1 MEKLV
6 LFFIALLLIDIA
18 FAQQMPELAVAK
30 ATYNFIHVRDTNNR
44 SKPYEEEMLLM
55 LGKNSSRFTSNV
67 RFKQE
72 LEFITGIESQ
82 IKANGGSLNGLTI
95 KSNRKRATLN
105 EDYLTFFNEN
115 KTALV
120 TRLINYYLVED
131 SIPKINWEIKKDT
144 ANFSGI
150 KCQKATA
157 WFGGRNWIAWFA
169 SALPFQAG
177 PWKLNGLPGL
187 IIEAYDDK
195 KDIQFLFAGFEATN
209 ISEKDR
215 PQQQLTKGLD
225 IFALANEIKEPN
237 KAIKT
242 TKEELKKLV
251 KASNENPAGFAKAQL
266 SGTPFAQ
273 LAELASKTNV
283 AAPNANPAP
292 IMNNPIEIK

>member
-1 MEKLV
+1 MKKLV
-6 LFFIALLLIDIA
+6 LFFITILSIDAA
-18 FAQQMPELAVAK
+18 FAQQIPELAVAK
-30 ATYNFIHVRDTNNR
+30 VTYNFIHVRDTNNR

-55 LGKNSSRFTSNV
+55 LGKNCSKFTSNV

-72 LEFITGIESQ
+72 LEFMTGLESQ
-82 IKANGGSLNGLTI
+82 IKANGGTFNGLSI

-105 EDYLTFFNEN
+105 EDYFTFFNHN

-120 TRLINYYLVED
+120 ARLINYYLVED
-131 SIPKINWEIKKDT
+131 SIPKIDWEIKKDT

-157 WFGGRNWIAWFA
+157 RFGGRNWIAWFA
-169 SALPFQAG
+169 SSLPFQAG

-187 IIEAYDDK
+187 IVEAYDDK
-195 KDIQFLFAGFEATN
+195 KDIQFLFTGFEATN

-215 PQQQLTKGLD
+215 PKQKVVERLD
-225 IFALANEIKEPN
+225 TFAMANEIKVNN

-242 TKEELKKLV
+242 SKEELKKLT
-251 KASNENPAGFAKAQL
+251 KASSENPAGFAKAQL

-273 LAELASKTNV
+273 LAELASKSNMAT
-283 AAPNANPAP
+283 PNANPAP
-292 IMNNPIEIK
+292 ITNNPIEIK